1 MVFGRFGASTGNG
14 FAYFP
19 FPVPMRAAPSFSFLG
34 ETYDASGYT
43 GDPTLGGS
51 TINGAQLNSTN
62 TLGTNA
68 NAFLRPNNDSGDF
81 LRLTFNSEL

>member
-1 MVFGRFGASTGNG
+1 MVFGRFGASSAMVLLISFSRPN
-14 FAYFP
+14 
-19 FPVPMRAAPSFSFLG
+19 AAPTFSFLG
-34 ETYDASGYT
+34 ETFDSSGYT

-68 NAFLRPNNDSGDF
+68 NAFLRPNNGSGDF
-81 LRLTFNSEL
+81 LRLTFTSEL